1 MSLDSGK
8 EKCVVCKA
16 YLFSEDDVVYC
27 PHCGAPHHRECYN
40 AIGHCGLEE
49 FHDTDA
55 QYQKPQDEPE
65 KVEQETS
72 QDDYITCG
80 MCGEKYDKQEIACP
94 NCNKPNL
101 LRANARFITFDFLGG
116 VPADTDL
123 GNGVTANEAKQFVSS
138 NTHRYIPKFFKFSKG
153 KKLSWNWLAFLVP
166 SAWFLSRKMYLIG
179 ILVGAIQI
187 AISMLSVPMLV
198 AIEPLVATLYETV
211 GYDLLALLNM
221 IADNASNIGIIAIAV
236 AFAGSTL
243 DIILRLVSAIFGDVI
258 YKNHVITKV
267 CEIKRESEE
276 VEFDLLRKGGVSL
289 IAAMLG
295 HLAVYYLPSIIASTL
310 GLM

>member
-16 YLFSEDDVVYC
+16 YLFAEDDVVYC
-27 PHCGAPHHRECYN
+27 PECGAPHHRECYN
-40 AIGHCGLEE
+40 AIGHCALEK
-49 FHDTDA
+49 FHGTDA
-55 QYQKPQDEPE
+55 QYKKPQAEPE
-65 KVEQETS
+65 KVQQETP

-94 NCNKPNL
+94 NCNKPNIA
-101 LRANARFITFDFLGG
+101 RASARFIAFDFLGG

-153 KKLSWNWLAFLVP
+153 KKFSWNWFAFLVP
-166 SAWFLSRKMYLIG
+166 SAWFLSRKMYLLG
-179 ILVGAIQI
+179 ILIGAMQI

-198 AIEPLVATLYETV
+198 AVQPLYESV
-211 GYDLLALLNM
+211 GYDFVALSNL
-221 IADNASNIGIIAIAV
+221 IADNVSNIGVIAITV
-236 AFAGSTL
+236 AFVGSSL
-243 DIILRLVSAIFGDVI
+243 DIILRFVSALFGDVI

-267 CEIKRESEE
+267 CQIKRESEE
-276 VEFDLLRKGGVSL
+276 VEFDLLSKGGVSL